1 MDDGFQF
8 ARKLVLGG
16 GFLAHEAEGAFE
28 SIAAACAVGGLVA
41 AAALKVVES
50 LQADD
55 FPEHFLALGGGLV
68 GELVGAALN
77 EEGAVDEGVVVHADD
92 AVYLELGLTDA
103 VAGYGMKAGG
113 AFQLKLEVAAA
124 GAAKA
129 ADDAVVG
136 VGGLELQID
145 VHVGASVV
153 QEVAVAA
160 TPGLAPEGPGY
171 GVEEGGLSVAV
182 STAKA
187 GDADAGEVQG
197 GDVVAVAE
205 EILEG

>member
-28 SIAAACAVGGLVA
+28 LIAAACAVGGLVA
-41 AAALKVVES
+41 AATLKVVES
-50 LQADD
+50 LQAEDLA
-55 FPEHFLALGGGLV
+55 EHFLALGGGLV
-68 GELVGAALN
+68 GELVGATLN

-124 GAAKA
+124 GATKA

-136 VGGLELQID
+136 VGGLELQNRRACWNVRGARRSLWLLPRALPQRAQVMASRRAD
-145 VHVGASVV
+145 LPWPFPPQRQATRMPVRSRVGTS
-153 QEVAVAA
+153 
-160 TPGLAPEGPGY
+160 
-171 GVEEGGLSVAV
+171 SR
-182 STAKA
+182 
-187 GDADAGEVQG
+187 
-197 GDVVAVAE
+197 
-205 EILEG
+205 

>member
-1 MDDGFQF
+1 MPSS
-8 ARKLVLGG
+8 
-16 GFLAHEAEGAFE
+16 
-28 SIAAACAVGGLVA
+28 SIAATCAIGGLVA

-50 LQADD
+50 LKADD

-68 GELVGAALN
+68 GELVGATLD

-124 GAAKA
+124 GATKA

-136 VGGLELQID
+136 VGGLELQVH

-153 QEVAVAA
+153 QEVTVAA
-160 TPGLAPEGPGY
+160 SAGFAPEGPGY
-171 GVEEGGLSVAV
+171 GVEESGLSVAV
-182 STAKA
+182 SAAKA